1 MEIKFFNSA
10 DMDTRDI
17 FLYIVLPSI
26 IGILVL
32 ICLLLG
38 LYKLH
43 RNWNRF
49 SYDKVNHELDDE
61 EIEFK
66 SMLEKKSNDKLVSKI
81 VQFMNNKNKNSASSS
96 KSNNISSNNGSDNIN
111 YNQIGD
117 DSMDDDFDIDGLNDD
132 SIFNSEDLESVMFD
146 KKDKES
152 LHMLNKLRDNL
163 IQTIHTDNVDDDE
176 DNKNDADD
184 HEDGVDHHHHIN
196 QLSV

>member
-1 MEIKFFNSA
+1 
-10 DMDTRDI
+10 MDTRDI

-26 IGILVL
+26 IGILVF

-43 RNWNRF
+43 RYWNHRF
-49 SYDKVNHELDDE
+49 NYDKVNHELDDE

-66 SMLEKKSNDKLVSKI
+66 SMLEKKSNDKLVNKI
-81 VQFMNNKNKNSASSS
+81 VQFMNNKNKNSTSSQD
-96 KSNNISSNNGSDNIN
+96 NNNNGSNNIN

-152 LHMLNKLRDNL
+152 LYMLNKLRDNL
-163 IQTIHTDNVDDDE
+163 IQTIHTDNVTEDE

-184 HEDGVDHHHHIN
+184 HEDGVDHHHIN
-196 QLSV
+196 HLSV